1 MTCMYQ
7 NYSIRTYT
15 QLSFISKTSTTII
28 LLVLRPPEVVLPG
41 GVLWTYY
48 MASYYLLTLISLH
61 SPFDVLLWPL
71 QTASTQNKA
80 LLPVC
85 TSTVVQWV
93 YNMSRQARWFCSS
106 AQWVKL
112 CQKSA
117 IFLWETSWVL
127 RFHCRLFFRKKGQG
141 QNLSGSKWTVV
152 CDIILEFLDMY
163 LC

>member
-1 MTCMYQ
+1 MPSCF
-7 NYSIRTYT
+7 NVYT

-85 TSTVVQWV
+85 TSTVVQ
-93 YNMSRQARWFCSS
+93 
-106 AQWVKL
+106 
-112 CQKSA
+112 
-117 IFLWETSWVL
+117 
-127 RFHCRLFFRKKGQG
+127 
-141 QNLSGSKWTVV
+141 
-152 CDIILEFLDMY
+152 
-163 LC
+163 